1 MISGTLCCTSISTL
15 PPSWMS
21 VPRPAM
27 LVAMVTAPGRPAW
40 ATICASWSWKRA
52 LSTLCGMPAFFSASD
67 SSSDFSIETVPT
79 SIGCWR
85 ARHSPISLTMARVLS
100 ASVR

>member
-40 ATICASWSWKRA
+40 ATICGLLVVEAGVQHVVRDA
-52 LSTLCGMPAFFSASD
+52 GLLQRLRQLLGLLDRYGTDQHRLLPL
-67 SSSDFSIETVPT
+67 
-79 SIGCWR
+79 
-85 ARHSPISLTMARVLS
+85 RHSSTSLTMARVLS
-100 ASVR
+100 PSVR